1 MARRITMKEMKHDE
15 FVEAA
20 FDFTQ
25 WIEKHWKTVVM
36 VVVAIVVVALLVY
49 GWVWNAGRKRDEAA
63 QFVAQ
68 GITAYERAQAADF
81 ADADELSGALDH
93 FDSAIDASSRSAAGD
108 SAKFYRGATLYRLG
122 RTDEAITA
130 LREVAGGGSAAVTL
144 DWTATSLLAEVY
156 VESGQSEQALSLL
169 SEAAARDEA
178 AYPTDLVLLQLG
190 RIQRDG
196 GDEASARQSWQRIVD
211 EFPDSA
217 AASEANTLLAE

>member
-130 LREVAGGGSAAVTL
+130 F
-144 DWTATSLLAEVY
+144 AEVY